1 MVFYFGVYTFYTD
14 QKHYSSHTTVTAAM
28 VDCSGNIVSYGK
40 NIWYNRP
47 WERWRHQSAILNAI
61 GNAIESK
68 RAEIKAELKEANQ
81 WERITKARE
90 ASLNRAYDES
100 KELQALVNLRN
111 EVYNAPYGNT
121 EQKEELESLERT
133 CKVMELLF
141 GMLRE
146 GEKKNEAEV

>member
-1 MVFYFGVYTFYTD
+1 M
-14 QKHYSSHTTVTAAM
+14 
-28 VDCSGNIVSYGK
+28 
-40 NIWYNRP
+40 
-47 WERWRHQSAILNAI
+47 
-61 GNAIESK
+61 
-68 RAEIKAELKEANQ
+68 ELKEANQ
-81 WERITKARE
+81 WERITKARQ

-100 KELQALVNLRN
+100 KELQALIGLKE

-146 GEKKNEAEV
+146 GD

>member
-1 MVFYFGVYTFYTD
+1 MTFYFGSYTFHTG
-14 QKHYSSHTTVTAAM
+14 QTHYSSHTTVTAAM

-47 WERWRHQSAILNAI
+47 WERWRHQSAILDAI

-68 RAEIKAELKEANQ
+68 RAEIKAELKEASQ
-81 WERITKARE
+81 WERITKARQ

-100 KELQALVNLRN
+100 KELQSLIDLKN
-111 EVYNAPYGNT
+111 EVYNAPCGNT
-121 EQKEELESLERT
+121 EQKKELESLERT

-146 GEKKNEAEV
+146 GD